1 MFPMFGV
8 YLAGANTLG
17 FLVAALLCA
26 RASERTEDV
35 LFVGL
40 GIAFVLLAVNQFAI
54 AAEFSQGSTAF
65 GHLLRLAFAENL
77 LGRDALIGPERSP
90 VSRHRR

>member
-1 MFPMFGV
+1 MMFPMFGV

-65 GHLLRLAFAENL
+65 GHLLRLAAFAI
-77 LGRDALIGPERSP
+77 ALASIIYGSYQARTPRP
-90 VSRHRR
+90 

>member
-1 MFPMFGV
+1 MMFPLFGV

-26 RASERTEDV
+26 RTSTRTEDI

-40 GIAFVLLAVNQFAI
+40 AIAFALLAVNQFVI
-54 AAEFSQGSTAF
+54 AAEYSDGSTAF
-65 GHLLRLAFAENL
+65 GHLLRLAAFAI
-77 LGRDALIGPERSP
+77 ALASIVYASYQAH
-90 VSRHRR
+90 VSRR